1 VRDRE
6 AVVPGDGRDRGSEQ
20 SVTRHSRARP
30 GMRGSRP
37 APDGPIAALD
47 LGTNNCRLLVA
58 RPEGTGFAV
67 LDAFSRAVRLGEG
80 VEGTNMLSDA
90 AQDRALKA
98 LRICASKIRQHRVR
112 DVRIVATEACRRA
125 LNGRD
130 FVRRVV
136 RETGLA
142 MDIITAEEEAR
153 LAVAGCAPLI
163 DPEAEQ
169 LLVFDIGGGSTELI
183 WVDMSG
189 TPAIRRESLIRALAP
204 LGRGRYE
211 TATARAAAAHISDWI
226 SIPMGVSTL
235 HDRFADT
242 SDDARRFAMMSRH
255 FEERLAPFAPYG
267 AADPSTLVRK
277 LQIIGVSGTATTFG
291 ALHLGLRTYDRAR
304 VDGLWLGAARAAELA
319 DRLLVM
325 AARDRAGHP
334 GIGRGRSDLV
344 VCGSAIL
351 LTILRL
357 WPVARFRIADRG
369 LREGILYGLIQS
381 RRDREL

>member
-1 VRDRE
+1 M
-6 AVVPGDGRDRGSEQ
+6 PGDGSDRVGEP
-20 SVTRHSRARP
+20 SVTGRRHPRSDPRIP
-30 GMRGSRP
+30 LP
-37 APDGPIAALD
+37 PPDAPIAALD

-80 VEGTNMLSDA
+80 VEGSNLLSQA

-98 LRICASKIRQHRVR
+98 LRICAGKIRQHRVR

-189 TPAIRRESLIRALAP
+189 TPSGRRESLIRALAP

-211 TATARAAAAHISDWI
+211 TATARAAAAHIADWI

-235 HDRFADT
+235 HDRFVDV
-242 SDDARRFAMMSRH
+242 SDDARRFALMSGH
-255 FEERLAPFAPYG
+255 FEERLAPFAPHV
-267 AADPSTLVRK
+267 AADPSAPLAK

-291 ALHLGLRTYDRAR
+291 ALHLGLRTYDRSK
-304 VDGLWLGAARAAELA
+304 VDGLWLGASQAAEIA
-319 DRLLVM
+319 DRLLVT
-325 AARDRAGHP
+325 AARDRVVCP
-334 GIGRGRSDLV
+334 GIGRGRAELV
-344 VCGSAIL
+344 ICGSAIL

-369 LREGILYGLIQS
+369 LREGILYGLLQA
-381 RRDREL
+381 RRDRGS